1 MGNELKIIK
10 LNKSKD
16 KRGYLT
22 KIFDQNIKINNKYNF
37 IVKEHLISFSKKN
50 VIRGMHYQSGNYAQN
65 KIVYVIEGTIIDVIV
80 DIRKKSK
87 NFLKVYDFSL
97 SSKKNHGIFIPKY
110 YAHGF
115 KVTSNYA
122 VVGYLLDNNYN
133 KKSDKGILWKSINYN
148 WKVTNPILSYKDSK
162 LPDVKEF

>member
-1 MGNELKIIK
+1 MNNELKIIK

-22 KIFDQNIKINNKYNF
+22 KIFDQNIKINNKFNF
-37 IVKEHLISFSKKN
+37 IVKEHLISLSKKN
-50 VIRGMHYQSGNYAQN
+50 VIRGMHDQSSNYAQN

-80 DIRKKSK
+80 NIRKKSK
-87 NFLKVYDFSL
+87 NYLKVYDFSL
-97 SSKKNHGIFIPKY
+97 SSKKNLGIFIPKY

-133 KKSDKGILWKSINYN
+133 KKNDKGILWKSINYN
-148 WKVTNPILSYKDSK
+148 WKVTNPILSNKDSK
-162 LPDVKEF
+162 LPPVK

>member
-1 MGNELKIIK
+1 MNNELKIIK

-22 KIFDQNIKINNKYNF
+22 KIFDQNIKINNKFNF
-37 IVKEHLISFSKKN
+37 IVKEHLISLSKKN
-50 VIRGMHYQSGNYAQN
+50 VIRGMHYQSSNYAQN
-65 KIVYVIEGTIIDVIV
+65 KIVYVLEGTIIDVIV
-80 DIRKKSK
+80 NIRKKSK
-87 NFLKVYDFSL
+87 NYLKVYDFSL
-97 SSKKNHGIFIPKY
+97 SSKKNLGIFIPKY

-133 KKSDKGILWKSINYN
+133 KKNDKGILWKSINYN
-148 WKVTNPILSYKDSK
+148 WKVTNPILSNKDSK
-162 LPDVKEF
+162 LPPVK

>member
-1 MGNELKIIK
+1 MNNELKIIK

-22 KIFDQNIKINNKYNF
+22 KIFDQNIKINNKFNF
-37 IVKEHLISFSKKN
+37 IVKEHLISLSKKN
-50 VIRGMHYQSGNYAQN
+50 VIRGMHYQSSNYAQN

-80 DIRKKSK
+80 NIRKKSK
-87 NFLKVYDFSL
+87 NYLKVYDFSL
-97 SSKKNHGIFIPKY
+97 SSKKNLGIFIPKY

-133 KKSDKGILWKSINYN
+133 KKNDKGILWKSINYN
-148 WKVTNPILSYKDSK
+148 WKVTNPILSNKDSK
-162 LPDVKEF
+162 LPPVK